1 MVQKAVKFKLVAKYL
16 PTTLRNVDVQQEYLG
31 EINSILTSREKV
43 HGIVKEMIPF
53 VK

>member
-1 MVQKAVKFKLVAKYL
+1 MLQKVVKLNSG
-16 PTTLRNVDVQQEYLG
+16 TTYIPITLTNVDVQQEYLG

-43 HGIVKEMIPF
+43 HALVNEMIPF